1 MNSSVLAG
9 FVEAWVASE
18 DNVTLQGVQLQFDH
32 ACLDEVVVEDLNG
45 PECASISELD
55 SDSGSLSA
63 GEAFGVAI
71 AVVVVVVLTLVATI
85 LLLVINQR
93 RVPRKWNRYLIVI
106 L

>member
-18 DNVTLQGVQLQFDH
+18 YNVTLQGVQLQFDH
-32 ACLDEVVVEDLNG
+32 ACLDEVVIEDLNG

-63 GEAFGVAI
+63 GEAAGVAI
-71 AVVVVVVLTLVATI
+71 AVVVVVSCLVVTV
-85 LLLVINQR
+85 LVIIILHR
-93 RVPRKWNRYLIVI
+93 RRSIKWHRYY
-106 L
+106 